1 MSLKQM
7 YLSIS
12 QYNLALMAPYC
23 LFFLINF
30 RSKVLIIDNW
40 QLENSPAIVVKIG
53 ETNLYASVSSQRE
66 EKGKPIYWVAPKGY
80 LGEKVFFI
88 ELQS

>member
-1 MSLKQM
+1 MVS
-7 YLSIS
+7 
-12 QYNLALMAPYC
+12 NC
-23 LFFLINF
+23 LFSIVNF
-30 RSKVLIIDNW
+30 RSNVVIMDNW

-66 EKGKPIYWVAPKGY
+66 EKGKPIYWLAPKEY
-80 LGEKVFFI
+80 LGEKVCFI

>member
-1 MSLKQM
+1 MSQH
-7 YLSIS
+7 
-12 QYNLALMAPYC
+12 NLGLMVSNC
-23 LFFLINF
+23 LFSIVNF
-30 RSKVLIIDNW
+30 RSNVVIMDNW

-66 EKGKPIYWVAPKGY
+66 EKGKPIYWLAPKEY
-80 LGEKVFFI
+80 LGEKVCFI

>member
-1 MSLKQM
+1 M
-7 YLSIS
+7 YHCV
-12 QYNLALMAPYC
+12 YNLALMVPNC
-23 LFFLINF
+23 LFPVINF
-30 RSKVLIIDNW
+30 RSKVAIMDNW

-66 EKGKPIYWVAPKGY
+66 EKGKPIYWLAPKEY
-80 LGEKVFFI
+80 LGEKVCFI

>member
-1 MSLKQM
+1 MVS
-7 YLSIS
+7 
-12 QYNLALMAPYC
+12 NC
-23 LFFLINF
+23 LFSIVNF
-30 RSKVLIIDNW
+30 RSNVVIMDNW

-66 EKGKPIYWVAPKGY
+66 EKGKPIYWLAPREY
-80 LGEKVFFI
+80 LGEKVCFI

>member
-1 MSLKQM
+1 MVM
-7 YLSIS
+7 
-12 QYNLALMAPYC
+12 M
-23 LFFLINF
+23 
-30 RSKVLIIDNW
+30 DNW

-66 EKGKPIYWVAPKGY
+66 DKGKPIYWLAPKEY
-80 LGEKVFFI
+80 LGEKVCFI

>member
-1 MSLKQM
+1 MVS
-7 YLSIS
+7 
-12 QYNLALMAPYC
+12 NC
-23 LFFLINF
+23 LFSIVNF
-30 RSKVLIIDNW
+30 RSNVVIMDNW

-66 EKGKPIYWVAPKGY
+66 EKGKPIYWLAPKEY
-80 LGEKVFFI
+80 LGEKVCFV

>member
-1 MSLKQM
+1 MVS
-7 YLSIS
+7 
-12 QYNLALMAPYC
+12 NC
-23 LFFLINF
+23 LFSNVNF
-30 RSKVLIIDNW
+30 RSNVVIMDNW

-66 EKGKPIYWVAPKGY
+66 EKGKPIYWLAPKEY
-80 LGEKVFFI
+80 LGEKVCFI

>member
-1 MSLKQM
+1 M
-7 YLSIS
+7 
-12 QYNLALMAPYC
+12 
-23 LFFLINF
+23 
-30 RSKVLIIDNW
+30 DNW

-66 EKGKPIYWVAPKGY
+66 DKGKPIYWLAPKEY
-80 LGEKVFFI
+80 LGEKVCFI

>member
-1 MSLKQM
+1 MFLKQTCI
-7 YLSIS
+7 LIS
-12 QYNLALMAPYC
+12 QHSLALIVHNCM
-23 LFFLINF
+23 FSVVNF
-30 RSKVLIIDNW
+30 RSKVVIMDNW

-66 EKGKPIYWVAPKGY
+66 EKGKPIYWLAPKEY
-80 LGEKVFFI
+80 LGQKVHFI

>member
-1 MSLKQM
+1 MVS
-7 YLSIS
+7 
-12 QYNLALMAPYC
+12 NC
-23 LFFLINF
+23 LFSNVNF
-30 RSKVLIIDNW
+30 RSNVVIMDNW

-66 EKGKPIYWVAPKGY
+66 EKGKPIYWLAPKEY
-80 LGEKVFFI
+80 LGEKVCFV